1 MKNTAARAGNS
12 ARPPGG
18 LCLFGALLL
27 LSLCACAGRET
38 PALPGNALPVPIV
51 RQSTSYSCGA
61 AALLAALFYW
71 QVYDGNESG
80 LMQITGTIPA
90 QGTTP
95 QGIVKGAQKYGLSAS
110 YKEMT
115 GLGELQQA
123 LVRSETVIVD
133 IQAWPGRPDG
143 MSWAERREDGHY
155 LVLTALDSRYAYFMD
170 PSVGSGYTY
179 IPLAEL
185 FERWHDYENLKS
197 GIWENRQLA
206 IFISGKNPIKK
217 FPAPLIPTR

>member
-12 ARPPGG
+12 ARLPDG
-18 LCLFGALLL
+18 LRLFGALLL
-27 LSLCACAGRET
+27 LSLSACAGREA
-38 PALPGNALPVPIV
+38 PALPRNALPVPIV

-80 LMQITGTIPA
+80 LMQMTGTVPA

-95 QGIVKGAQKYGLSAS
+95 QGIVKGARQFGLSAS

-115 GLGELQQA
+115 GLGDLQQA
-123 LVRSETVIVD
+123 LARGETVIVD
-133 IQAWPGRPDG
+133 IQAWPDKTDEQ
-143 MSWAERREDGHY
+143 SWAKRREDGHY
-155 LVLTALDSRYAYFMD
+155 LVLTALDGKYAYFMD
-170 PSVGSGYTY
+170 PSVGAGYTY

-185 FERWHDYENLKS
+185 FERWHDYEDLKS
-197 GIWENRQLA
+197 GVWENRQLA
-206 IFISGKNPIKK
+206 IFISGKTPLKK